1 MPADRSVL
9 DILAM
14 MATISPPIMINVV
27 TGEGTDLARATYRYQ
42 TSQRHAGGEGGGGSN
57 TNINAVVVLDVNH
70 GQSIER
76 LA

>member
-1 MPADRSVL
+1 
-9 DILAM
+9 M

-42 TSQRHAGGEGGGGSN
+42 TSRGHAGGEGGGESN
-57 TNINAVVVLDVNH
+57 TNINAVLVALDVTY
-70 GQSIER
+70 GQWKER